1 MTAGR
6 VILVRH
12 GRTTWNADARFQGQ
26 TDVPLDDVGVGQ
38 ARRTADALYDQLVGT
53 EVKIISSDL
62 SRAAQT
68 ARALGTKLHVE
79 VSLDERLRE
88 ISYGQ
93 WEGHTR
99 DEIRLAWPEEFEAWR
114 RGGDD
119 VRITGGESR
128 TEAATRC
135 ASAVV
140 EAEKAMDGGTLVCV
154 SHGGTL
160 KGAIFRLLDAP
171 GLPWNAIEGLRNAHW
186 AELENTDRGW
196 RLSRYNVG

>member
-1 MTAGR
+1 VTASR

-38 ARRTADALYDQLVGT
+38 AQRTAGALYEQLVGT
-53 EVKIISSDL
+53 EVKIVSSDL

-68 ARALGTKLHVE
+68 ARALASRLHVE
-79 VSLDERLRE
+79 VTMDKRLRE

-93 WEGHTR
+93 WEGRTR
-99 DEIRLAWPEEFEAWR
+99 DEIMLAWPEEFESWR
-114 RGGDD
+114 RGTGE

-128 TEAATRC
+128 SEAAARC
-135 ASAVV
+135 ATAVV
-140 EAEKAMDGGTLVCV
+140 EAEEAMEHGTLVCV

-160 KGAIFRLLDAP
+160 KGAIFALLDAP
-171 GLPWNAIEGLRNAHW
+171 GMPWNAIEGLRNAHW
-186 AELENTDRGW
+186 AELQKTDRGW
-196 RLSRYNVG
+196 RLSRYNVC